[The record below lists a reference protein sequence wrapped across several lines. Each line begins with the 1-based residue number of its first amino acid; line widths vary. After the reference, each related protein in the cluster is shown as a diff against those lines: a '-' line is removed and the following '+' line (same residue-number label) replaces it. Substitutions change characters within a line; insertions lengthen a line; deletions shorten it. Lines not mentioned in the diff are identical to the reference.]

1 MHSLDAGYIF
11 ARDPGLSIM
20 MSERIDPNDFLTG
33 DSHAPG
39 PLNVNLTHRMQ
50 KCEKQFTF

>member
-39 PLNVNLTHRMQ
+39 PLNVNLKHRMQ
-50 KCEKQFTF
+50 KF